1 MRWETKMPNIPFG
14 TTIWKGICKRKELF
28 IKRIRFN
35 VKKGN
40 TVKFWEDRWLFE
52 EPIATVCPNL
62 FNAVRSHNFLVAD
75 MGRIENNIMVWNLNF
90 SRRIIRTVEIE
101 EFAVLMNAL
110 DNFEFDR
117 TSEDEVM
124 WMASKSKEF
133 TVASCY
139 GSLTQQFQ
147 QNFRADLV
155 WKQEWPPKIAFFL
168 WLAIHNRILTLDNM
182 ERRGY
187 MFVNRCFMCRKELE
201 SVSHL
206 LLYCDFSY
214 ALWSYFWGELNV
226 AVIIPGS
233 LQALFEGWSHLWTNT
248 KGKEV
253 WILLPAAITWSL
265 WVERNKRVFED
276 QEVSL
281 DRMIIEVKALIFF
294 WLSAA
299 DPKKFDRI
307 SFQHLVVDWKKTF
320 FDPP

>member
-1 MRWETKMPNIPFG
+1 MPNIPFG

-139 GSLTQQFQ
+139 G
-147 QNFRADLV
+147 
-155 WKQEWPPKIAFFL
+155 I
-168 WLAIHNRILTLDNM
+168 
-182 ERRGY
+182 
-187 MFVNRCFMCRKELE
+187 
-201 SVSHL
+201 
-206 LLYCDFSY
+206 
-214 ALWSYFWGELNV
+214 WSYFWGELNV

-299 DPKKFDRI
+299 DPKKFDMI